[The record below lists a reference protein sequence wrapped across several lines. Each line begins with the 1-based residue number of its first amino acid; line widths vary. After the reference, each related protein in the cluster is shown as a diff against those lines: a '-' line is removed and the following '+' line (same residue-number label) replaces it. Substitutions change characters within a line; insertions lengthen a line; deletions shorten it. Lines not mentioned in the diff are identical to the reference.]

1 MSSSILRVF
10 AVILAVGAIVVGYIG
25 YKASKQQPIPEP
37 VHVEVMEPKGE
48 SVVFAARDI
57 QSGQVITKDD
67 LTTALVPTRPVRSYP
82 AGDLLIGR
90 KPRTDISK
98 GEMVLSSHFPSYSQ
112 LASSLHPGERA
123 VAVKVDE
130 VVGAGGFIEP
140 GDQVDVL
147 LYLKSDQET
156 GKHSSAQVVLSKVR
170 VLAFGNMLDSPEEKT
185 ATADGQSDLLEK
197 AKTSANN
204 ETEGKRKKKEEEP
217 DGKKSKT
224 AVLAIAES
232 DTSTLMLAESSGEI
246 RLALHGADREESA
259 PAIIE
264 AGLVPTA
271 FSSSE
276 TGNGKKDKHFI
287 ILKKLIGNEAVPP
300 EDEAKVSK
308 AKESPRVIVHR
319 GGSTETLTL
328 GH

>member
-1 MSSSILRVF
+1 MSSSVLRVF
-10 AVILAVGAIVVGYIG
+10 AVILAVGAIIIGYIG
-25 YKASKQQPIPEP
+25 YKASNQPPKPEQ
-37 VHVEVMEPKGE
+37 VRVEVAEPKGE

-90 KPRTDISK
+90 KPRADISK
-98 GEMVLSSHFPSYSQ
+98 GEMLLSNHFPSYSQ

-147 LYLKSDQET
+147 LFLEADQET
-156 GKHSSAQVVLSKVR
+156 GKNSSAQVVLSKVR
-170 VLAFGNMLDSPEEKT
+170 VLAFGNMLDSPKEQT
-185 ATADGQSDLLEK
+185 AAADDQSDLLEK
-197 AKTSANN
+197 AKTSTAN
-204 ETEGKRKKKEEEP
+204 EATGKRKKKEEEP

-232 DTSTLMLAESSGEI
+232 DTSTLMLAESSGRI
-246 RLALHGADREESA
+246 RLALHGAEREESA
-259 PAIIE
+259 PAIVE
-264 AGLVPTA
+264 AGFVPTA

-276 TGNGKKDKHFI
+276 MENGKKDKHLI
-287 ILKKLIGNEAVPP
+287 VLKELTGNGAVQPEAQS
-300 EDEAKVSK
+300 DKV
-308 AKESPRVIVHR
+308 KEGPRVIIHR